1 MCITFQPRV
10 TKVRSAPGVHRHSM
24 QIQCRTLS
32 SPGSRSSG
40 IKEKENL
47 LSGHFSP
54 FLPLFEKT
62 RSDSKDHPN
71 CCWWN
76 LQITPYVKV
85 WVDMS
90 NLVIRLKKKTTTYKR
105 FIFSWKLKL
114 NNTRALFCSSLK
126 ECGPQFQKCLMKC
139 EEKNYT
145 EVTADWWTAEVFKP
159 QEQGG
164 GGVATIAT
172 NAAISTLRPPM
183 NKVNNYKKK

>member
-40 IKEKENL
+40 IKERENL

-71 CCWWN
+71 CCWWK

-90 NLVIRLKKKTTTYKR
+90 NLVIRLKKKQQHINGLYFHGNSSWTIPEPCSAQALKNVGLSFKNAWWNVKR
-105 FIFSWKLKL
+105 RITQKWPQTDEQLKSL
-114 NNTRALFCSSLK
+114 SLK
-126 ECGPQFQKCLMKC
+126 NREEGELPQL
-139 EEKNYT
+139 
-145 EVTADWWTAEVFKP
+145 P
-159 QEQGG
+159 QMQQ
-164 GGVATIAT
+164 
-172 NAAISTLRPPM
+172 
-183 NKVNNYKKK
+183 